1 VGFSGAS
8 IGEVEESKNETIGIA
23 AEGQGPPMVNGSIAE
38 AKAPTEAELAI
49 PVVCSRIFVF
59 GR

>member
-1 VGFSGAS
+1 
-8 IGEVEESKNETIGIA
+8 VEQSNKNETNGIA

-49 PVVCSRIFVF
+49 PVVCPRILVS
-59 GR
+59 GT